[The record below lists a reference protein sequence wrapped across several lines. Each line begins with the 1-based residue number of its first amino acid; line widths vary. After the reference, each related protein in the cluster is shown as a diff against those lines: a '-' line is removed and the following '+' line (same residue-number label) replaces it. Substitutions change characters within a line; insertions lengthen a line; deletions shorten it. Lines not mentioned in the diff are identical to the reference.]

1 MANTISYDDPIFA
14 SFNNI
19 AGFDLRHQIDLINS
33 SPLLVD
39 LLTEFKARSG
49 TLTYNTTD
57 GVNAYIIDSKP
68 PVIELGDVIKSGNN
82 FTRILSHEL
91 GHAYDQLF
99 KHTIT
104 RSDDDFSTIIST
116 ERDESEATAISF
128 IISRQIKT
136 NSLNHVDIGISNRV
150 YLVDPQIQNKL
161 ESKYGAAIDA
171 IGNDTQALWSL
182 ATRMADDIWGLN
194 FSLRPQG
201 GASRWEKLLNA
212 TFVERDDQ
220 GNITSDKT
228 PDFLQSS
235 VRTFQSA
242 RINEN
247 GQYEFIFMEQQGA
260 DAGQEIHYIYG
271 ANTGTNGPDL
281 LVVGENDHHLQ
292 GGGGNDVLVGNW
304 TRLGEEDDTGDVL
317 DGGAGNDTLIG
328 GTGSDTMNGGSGNDT
343 FIIHGTDPDVQAF
356 DTFNGGSGTD
366 TILGGD
372 QDDTIRV
379 NSLSLA
385 ENSIEVIDGG
395 GGDSPD
401 VLEPRGIRREDLVFR
416 VDAETSG
423 ISA

>member
-1 MANTISYDDPIFA
+1 MANKISYDDPIFA

-19 AGFDLRHQIDLINS
+19 AGFDLRHQLDLINS

-91 GHAYDQLF
+91 GHAYDQLV

-136 NSLNHVDIGISNRV
+136 NSLNHEDIGISNRV

-171 IGNDTQALWSL
+171 AGNDTQALWSL

-212 TFVERDDQ
+212 TFVERDEQ
-220 GNITSDKT
+220 GNITSDDT

-242 RINEN
+242 RINDN
-247 GQYEFIFMEQQGA
+247 GQYEFIF
-260 DAGQEIHYIYG
+260 
-271 ANTGTNGPDL
+271 
-281 LVVGENDHHLQ
+281 
-292 GGGGNDVLVGNW
+292 
-304 TRLGEEDDTGDVL
+304 TR
-317 DGGAGNDTLIG
+317 
-328 GTGSDTMNGGSGNDT
+328 
-343 FIIHGTDPDVQAF
+343 
-356 DTFNGGSGTD
+356 
-366 TILGGD
+366 
-372 QDDTIRV
+372 
-379 NSLSLA
+379 NSLEFSQSVC
-385 ENSIEVIDGG
+385 ET
-395 GGDSPD
+395 
-401 VLEPRGIRREDLVFR
+401 RRVF
-416 VDAETSG
+416 
-423 ISA
+423 